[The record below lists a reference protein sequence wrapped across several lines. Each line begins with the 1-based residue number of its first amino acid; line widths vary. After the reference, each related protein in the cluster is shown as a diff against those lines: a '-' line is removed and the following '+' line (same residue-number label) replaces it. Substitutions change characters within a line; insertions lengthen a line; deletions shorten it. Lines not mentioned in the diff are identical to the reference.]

1 MYGKRVIEMKK
12 EDKRRE
18 NKGRPS
24 KDRNIRIVVLLNA
37 EENQKLRE
45 KIGTGSASAY
55 TRDLI
60 IASLEK

>member
-1 MYGKRVIEMKK
+1 MKK

-37 EENQKLRE
+37 EENKKLRD

-55 TRDLI
+55 TRDALL
-60 IASLEK
+60 ATLEKE